1 MSIHASS
8 ARQVCEGGHGMQHP
22 LHYNIYA
29 LACMSGLV
37 MAALKLLLLLL
48 LLLLSQELG
57 NWTARL

>member
-1 MSIHASS
+1 
-8 ARQVCEGGHGMQHP
+8 MQHP

-48 LLLLSQELG
+48 SQELG

>member
-1 MSIHASS
+1 
-8 ARQVCEGGHGMQHP
+8 MQHP
-22 LHYNIYA
+22 LHYYIYA

-48 LLLLSQELG
+48 LLSQELG

>member
-1 MSIHASS
+1 
-8 ARQVCEGGHGMQHP
+8 MQHP

-48 LLLLSQELG
+48 LLLSQELG

>member
-1 MSIHASS
+1 
-8 ARQVCEGGHGMQHP
+8 MQHP